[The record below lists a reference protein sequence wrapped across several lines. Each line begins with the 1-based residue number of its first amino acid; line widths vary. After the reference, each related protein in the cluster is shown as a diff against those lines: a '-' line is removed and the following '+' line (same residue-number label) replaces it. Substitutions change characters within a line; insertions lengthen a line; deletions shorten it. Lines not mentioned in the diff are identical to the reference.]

1 MPLNGNVFNSSWGPE
16 SVTRYD
22 RRLHPHNAIN
32 PGLPYASAV
41 EIASRSERS
50 LFELETS
57 FDLHIS
63 DTLWSFA
70 IASNEDIQGR
80 TFVNVETGGCAG
92 HNVLHRLLHIGIHDW
107 RAPNAEGGGR
117 SPSLAIRYAG
127 VLGNALLLRIERADE
142 QVRLLTDAGNDVVL
156 IVDVG

>member
-1 MPLNGNVFNSSWGPE
+1 
-16 SVTRYD
+16 VTRYD
-22 RRLHPHNAIN
+22 RRLHPHNAVN

-80 TFVNVETGGCAG
+80 TFVNVETGG
-92 HNVLHRLLHIGIHDW
+92 
-107 RAPNAEGGGR
+107 RAVTTFSTDSFILGSTTGGLRMRKVGGR
-117 SPSLAIRYAG
+117 SPSLAFVMRG
-127 VLGNALLLRIERADE
+127 CWVTRSCFVSRGQMNRFVFDRC
-142 QVRLLTDAGNDVVL
+142 GNDVVL
-156 IVDVG
+156 MVDVG